1 MEISA
6 PSRRPGS
13 TGARVVLEPC
23 CKTCKHETLHRAL
36 KEAARKIANSCV
48 LTAPRR
54 AKGASGCAA
63 SVHRSACWRLTCG
76 GPQRCGGRVQ
86 TAANALQIDGCEFR
100 AQAEFVG
107 NGLIFGFR
115 RLERR
120 NLRPLRRVGRR
131 RSLRFGGFLG
141 IRSRR
146 ALRKAANKAADAGQ
160 PGEGKISK
168 QTPQGIFWPWPAAR
182 LRFGLRFHIRL
193 RLPGMAHRRRSFTR
207 HPPVE
212 RGKNI
217 TKIGSVMS
225 FAWRHSRDGAP
236 SLPGSLRI
244 SSQLCA
250 HPLES
255 ALMEPR
261 HLH

>member
-1 MEISA
+1 M
-6 PSRRPGS
+6 RRAAAVRWQGSNRSGWSSWRNRGECAADRRLRVPGS
-13 TGARVVLEPC
+13 SRVRRQWFDL
-23 CKTCKHETLHRAL
+23 RFS
-36 KEAARKIANSCV
+36 AARE
-48 LTAPRR
+48 TQP
-54 AKGASGCAA
+54 
-63 SVHRSACWRLTCG
+63 
-76 GPQRCGGRVQ
+76 P
-86 TAANALQIDGCEFR
+86 
-100 AQAEFVG
+100 
-107 NGLIFGFR
+107 
-115 RLERR
+115 
-120 NLRPLRRVGRR
+120 PLRRVGRR

-146 ALRKAANKAADAGQ
+146 ALRKAANKAADAGR